1 MTEGQPNSDP
11 PTPVTWDAVS
21 EPLTWEPQPDLGVF
35 RLTTDSPSFQ
45 NPCCMTFYGDANRK
59 VGELTWQD
67 GTMRFIGSAD
77 ESAKIFFREL
87 GACMNTPTEI
97 L

>member
-1 MTEGQPNSDP
+1 
-11 PTPVTWDAVS
+11 
-21 EPLTWEPQPDLGVF
+21 
-35 RLTTDSPSFQ
+35 
-45 NPCCMTFYGDANRK
+45 MTFYGDANRK

-87 GACMNTPTEI
+87 GARMNLPTEI
-97 L
+97 P